1 MKQAENLKIL
11 IVSSEAA
18 PFVKSGG
25 LGDVAGSLPKALKA
39 LGADVRV
46 VIPKYKKIKNEHYIN
61 RCV

>member
-46 VIPKYKKIKNEHYIN
+46 VIPKYKKIKNEH
-61 RCV
+61 

>member
-46 VIPKYKKIKNEHYIN
+46 VIPKYKK
-61 RCV
+61 